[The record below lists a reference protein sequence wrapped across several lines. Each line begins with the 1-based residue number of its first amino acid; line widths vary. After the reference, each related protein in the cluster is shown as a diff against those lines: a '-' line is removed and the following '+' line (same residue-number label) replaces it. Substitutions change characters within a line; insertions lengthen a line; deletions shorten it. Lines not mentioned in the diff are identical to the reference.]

1 MLLCHHS
8 SELLLPAPMKRPE
21 NVAALPN
28 ADACPS
34 IPVSLPSAAR
44 QNSNHL
50 LLSKVSP
57 RLNPLLLL
65 PTVDC
70 VLPCPP
76 YKSEWP
82 APLYGFPGSPT
93 PSLAVASPWKAPGAG
108 CPSLAPPERQ
118 H

>member
-1 MLLCHHS
+1 M
-8 SELLLPAPMKRPE
+8 ERYE
-21 NVAALPN
+21 NADGSPN

-44 QNSNHL
+44 QNSDHL

-70 VLPCPP
+70 VFPCPP

-82 APLYGFPGSPT
+82 VPLYGFPGSPT
-93 PSLAVASPWKAPGAG
+93 PSLVVAAPWKAPGAG
-108 CPSLAPPERQ
+108 SPSHGPHE
-118 H
+118 